1 MYVGQRWFGWVG
13 SDGSVRSSG
22 GLLAC
27 FFVMVGRRRALVVDD
42 DDPIR
47 IMLAKV
53 IERENLAV
61 DTARDGAE
69 AIARIDAGSYN
80 VILLDLMMPKVD
92 GFAVLDHLRR
102 QDRKSTRLNSSHRCI
117 SYAVFCLKKNNRLRG
132 DETLH
137 DIQRSDDSGI
147 TSHESDAA
155 ANRPDDIASDVVL
168 SVRRR
173 LPVAFNHNAERVV

>member
-102 QDRKSTRLNSSHRCI
+102 HHPEKLGRTIVVS
-117 SYAVFCLKKNNRLRG
+117 AVSESEVNRQFESPLRV
-132 DETLH
+132 H
-137 DIQRSDDSGI
+137 AKPFIAC
-147 TSHESDAA
+147 AA
-155 ANRPDDIASDVVL
+155 T
-168 SVRRR
+168 
-173 LPVAFNHNAERVV
+173 